1 MSYTIHSKSNDCRFV
16 GFINREINQVINL
29 EVLREIN
36 FSLQC
41 FQRTNQNPLCYEFP
55 RKGVTL
61 GAGLKFHVS
70 CVVKQDD
77 SFTHNEGN
85 AHLR

>member
-41 FQRTNQNPLCYEFP
+41 FQITNQNPFCYTFP
-55 RKGVTL
+55 RKGITL
-61 GAGLKFHVS
+61 GVGFKFQLCHVS
-70 CVVKQDD
+70 
-77 SFTHNEGN
+77 
-85 AHLR
+85 